1 MPGGFMIRE
10 NRNNK
15 NSRRLALIL
24 GLTTMSSIF
33 TTSFSYA
40 DVNQD
45 ATGPVLAGQLQD
57 DSKYFAEIPAVR
69 GNKIH
74 INTKKMQDD
83 GKLNVGDA
91 LILKINSLKKTLESE
106 ITSDKIKE
114 DYESVKVVGN
124 ERTSIIPFRT
134 FTPGDDIKLYVK
146 KKGQSKEDLLGQVV
160 VKGEKSSQPI
170 FELTKD
176 KILFSKDLKGKV
188 SIYVFTKSQNNRIF
202 ILEREDNPRAISYF
216 FEIKKMKDVG
226 VAIGDQF
233 VVTNREDGKGDASS
247 EKFEIKEKYEKPKVK
262 FNERKN
268 NSLANFEIS
277 LPDNL
282 ELNQTVIS
290 KKFPKIRVK
299 KGSESKDLE
308 INKANMPSEL
318 KLVNQGFIYEI
329 DKTTQN
335 GTVFSFSQ
343 IGENFD
349 QSEEVSA
356 TYTVDTKELQQ
367 VLEEIKLYPQEK
379 LTNFN
384 EVIKNA
390 TKITENES
398 RTQKQVDDA
407 VNGLKSIVLLQLK
420 DQLSDK
426 RKAAEEKIKSMSNL
440 EKSKVDDYRRQIL
453 GAKTEGQ
460 IENIVKEATT
470 ENEKIGNEKKL
481 IAEYKNKIEAL
492 ENLKP
497 NQRQD
502 FISRV
507 EKANSSDQAKS
518 IYEEAQREDEKNK
531 AAKPGQDGN
540 VNPDQGKKQ
549 DPPKK
554 PEQGSDQEELE
565 RARKDAIEKLNA
577 LQYLPLKKADYRNRI
592 ETAPSKTE
600 VEKIYKEAEEENKER
615 EKEYIEKEKANTI
628 TSIKGFKHLS
638 KEEKDQAEKEI
649 AAAQTL
655 EDLNRINSKYNRL
668 ETENRGKFEEAK
680 TKLLDL
686 LGKLPCL
693 SEGERDGFK
702 NEVANAENKEKLD
715 DIEKRAREKDA
726 QNANKKLGQGLQEAK
741 AKLQA
746 LLEEAKG
753 LLNENVKA
761 ELKEAL
767 ERAKTKAEDALTKDD
782 VAEINRAQEEL
793 SEAVKNIKDAKNN
806 AQPAPMPNPNPNTP
820 APVPNPNPNNPPAP
834 IPPRHREIYPRYYRP
849 WIADRSF
856 NWESRLP
863 ERTSERDKKEEV
875 KKDIDK
881 KYKDIKGHWASEAIY
896 YSLQNGLF
904 ENIVMRDEFEPEK
917 EMTRAEFIAILGR
930 FENVK
935 SFTANLSFQ
944 DVDMTS
950 YYGKYVNWAKNM
962 SLINGLDDIHFG
974 PSKKI
979 SREEMATILY
989 RYKKMKKLDFKGA
1002 EKTFKDV
1009 KEISSW
1015 AREAVSELSKSN
1027 IINGMDKGTF
1037 QAKKSL
1043 SRAEIAQIIYNINK
1057 IR

>member
-1 MPGGFMIRE
+1 MIRE

-160 VKGEKSSQPI
+160 VKGEKSSQPV

-216 FEIKKMKDVG
+216 FEIKKMKDAG

-233 VVTNREDGKGDASS
+233 VVTNQEDGKGDASS

-299 KGSESKDLE
+299 KGNESKDLE

-502 FISRV
+502 FISKV

-540 VNPDQGKKQ
+540 VNPDQGKEQ

-554 PEQGSDQEELE
+554 PEQGPDQQELE

-592 ETAPSKTE
+592 ETAPSKAE

-628 TSIKGFKHLS
+628 TRIKGFNHLS
-638 KEEKDQAEKEI
+638 KEEKAQAESEI

-655 EDLNRINSKYNRL
+655 EDVNRIDSKYSRL

-680 TKLLDL
+680 TNLLDL

-782 VAEINRAQEEL
+782 VAEINRAEEEL

-806 AQPAPMPNPNPNTP
+806 THPAPMPNPNPNTP
-820 APVPNPNPNNPPAP
+820 APVPNPNPNTPPAP

-896 YSLQNGLF
+896 YSLQDGLF

>member
-1 MPGGFMIRE
+1 MIRE